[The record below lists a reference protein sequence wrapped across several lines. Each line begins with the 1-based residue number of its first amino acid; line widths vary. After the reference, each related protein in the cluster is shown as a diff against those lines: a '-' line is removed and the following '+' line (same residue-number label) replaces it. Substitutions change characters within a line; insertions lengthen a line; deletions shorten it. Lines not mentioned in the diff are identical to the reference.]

1 MMKTKIE
8 LTPEFKAILYT
19 VIIVSLFLLTCLA
32 FSTYNT
38 SQLYECRRIGM
49 ELSMSAVDIQAIC
62 K

>member
-1 MMKTKIE
+1 MMDDTNKT
-8 LTPEFKAILYT
+8 ILYT
-19 VIIVSLFLLTCLA
+19 VTIVSLFLLTCLA
-32 FSTYNT
+32 LSTYNTSYNT